1 MNKTYEVG
9 QKLNID
15 IKNIGINGEGIGYH
29 DKMAIFVPLVLPK
42 ENVDIEITEVYQ
54 NRLVAKP
61 IDIKTISDRR
71 IEPFCPIYDTCGGC
85 QLQHLDYDD
94 TLKTK
99 RKIVLDSFQRYT
111 HRNLPNDIVSDT
123 IEAEKTKGYRHK
135 ISLPVRFT
143 GKNHVGMYEAGT
155 RNFIQMD
162 ECPIHHPALNEVV
175 LEILSLMNHYGIKG
189 YDEKYKKGHVLTL
202 IARISTLDEIQV
214 TFVIQKNHSKYIE
227 LAKDLMKKDKR
238 VVSVFKVFD
247 RKGQKVGFFND
258 SLRKIKGRDT
268 ITEKLGDHE
277 FELTPEAFFQ
287 LNPAQAHKFYK
298 EMVDLADLKKYHIAI
313 DAYAGSAPIS
323 HYIADK
329 CRKVYAIEVDKKSC
343 ESARLSLKKNT
354 INNVVVLQS
363 TFKRALSGLQ
373 KKKIDVMFFDPPR
386 TGLGKE
392 TIDLI
397 LKVKPKRIVYG
408 SCNPSTL
415 AKDLK
420 LLMKIYKLEVTKPL
434 DMFPQTALVESV
446 SLLTLKK
453 SN

>member
-1 MNKTYEVG
+1 MNQTYEVG

-15 IKNIGINGEGIGYH
+15 IKNIGINGEGIGYFQ
-29 DKMAIFVPLVLPK
+29 KMAIFVNQALPR
-42 ENVDIEITEVYQ
+42 ENVDVEITEVYD
-54 NRLVAKP
+54 NRLVAKLL
-61 IDIKTISDRR
+61 DIHQESDKR
-71 IEPFCPIYDTCGGC
+71 IKPFCPIYESCGGC
-85 QLQHLDYDD
+85 QLQHLDPQEVAQ
-94 TLKTK
+94 TK
-99 RKIVLDSFQRYT
+99 RNIVLDSFQRYT
-111 HRNLPNDIVSDT
+111 HRNLPQDIVLDT
-123 IEAEKTKGYRHK
+123 ITAEKVKGYRHK

-202 IARISTLDEIQV
+202 IARISSLDEIQV

-258 SLRKIKGRDT
+258 SLRKIKGKDT
-268 ITEKLGDHE
+268 ITEKLGGHS

-287 LNPAQAHKFYK
+287 LNPMQAHKFYT
-298 EMVDLADLKKYHIAI
+298 EMVELAQLKRYHIAI

-323 HYIADK
+323 HYIASK
-329 CRKVYAIEVDKKSC
+329 CRKVYAIEVDAKSC
-343 ESARLSLKKNT
+343 ESARISLKKND
-354 INNVVVLQS
+354 IENVVVLQS

-415 AKDLK
+415 AKDLN
-420 LLMKIYKLEVTKPL
+420 LLLKIYKLEVTKPL
-434 DMFPQTALVESV
+434 DMFPQTSLVESI
-446 SLLTLKK
+446 SLLTLK
-453 SN
+453 